1 MKAASLGE
9 IKEELKTIPQ
19 KQLIEFCIRLAKYKK
34 ENKELLT
41 YLLFEENDLEGYIR
55 GAKEEIDE
63 GFAEVNNTNAYFAKK
78 TLRKV
83 LRIANKRIR
92 YTGNKTVE
100 VEILLHYCTNFKG
113 IPLKWNKSQV
123 LVNIYQNQLKKIKTA
138 IDSMHEDLQYDYL
151 KELQR
156 LQL

>member
-1 MKAASLGE
+1 MKAASLSE

-19 KQLIEFCIRLAKYKK
+19 KQLIEFCLRLAKYKK

-41 YLLFEENDLEGYIR
+41 YLLFEENDLEGYVR
-55 GAKEEIDE
+55 SAKEEIDV
-63 GFAEVNNTNAYFAKK
+63 GFVEVNMTNAYFAKK

-92 YTGNKTVE
+92 YTGSKTAE
-100 VEILLHYCTNFKG
+100 VEILLHYCTDFKG
-113 IPLKWNKSQV
+113 IPLKWDKSQV
-123 LVNIYQNQLKKIKTA
+123 LINIYQNQLKKIKTA